1 MIRNKKT
8 AFAIYVVLFI
18 LMWNLAEIL
27 WLTFVDGS
35 GYVLTA
41 GVDIATPLIVAIVT
55 GYLFYT
61 ADKVNINDEL
71 KEALDENDN
80 LARLI
85 IDVRS
90 TEEYAQGHIPG
101 AISVP
106 ADNIEAISS
115 KVSDKST
122 PVFTYCLRGSR
133 SIKAVKALK
142 TMGYSNVINMGGINK
157 YKGDIER

>member
-71 KEALDENDN
+71 KEARSTDG
-80 LARLI
+80 AVI

>member
-41 GVDIATPLIVAIVT
+41 SVDIATPLIVAIVT

-71 KEALDENDN
+71 KEVRSTDGAV
-80 LARLI
+80 I